1 MSDIGN
7 SFDKTL
13 NRFGVSAAWLSRE
26 SGINQQMISRFRN
39 GREIQTDTL
48 EKLLEP
54 LPLEV
59 KEYFFALL
67 LGRQVKVEQ
76 EKVNLERL
84 VDELDSDELAGL
96 IYLVSG
102 RLVKKKKAVEKA
114 AEKAKLMAS

>member
-48 EKLLEP
+48 ERLLEP
-54 LPLEV
+54 LPIEV

-67 LGRQVKVEQ
+67 LGQQVKVQVELEQ
-76 EKVNLERL
+76 KVNLEKL

-96 IYLVSG
+96 IHLISG
-102 RLVKKKKAVEKA
+102 RLIERKKVRNSA
-114 AEKAKLMAS
+114 AKLIAS